1 MASSKDRYAAIRWL
15 ADRFAAGKWRGDGNG
30 NPDPANS
37 SKDRYEAARWNAGRF
52 AAGKWRGLGVAA
64 ARTYPVMRAVI
75 VRAAK

>member
-1 MASSKDRYAAIRWL
+1 MASNKDRYAAIRWL
-15 ADRFAAGKWRGDGNG
+15 ASRFASGKWRGADLSG
-30 NPDPANS
+30 PNS

-52 AAGKWRGLGVAA
+52 ASGKWRGLGVAA

>member
-15 ADRFAAGKWRGDGNG
+15 ADRFAAGKWRGDGNTDT
-30 NPDPANS
+30 PNS

-52 AAGKWRGLGVAA
+52 ASGKWRGLGVAA